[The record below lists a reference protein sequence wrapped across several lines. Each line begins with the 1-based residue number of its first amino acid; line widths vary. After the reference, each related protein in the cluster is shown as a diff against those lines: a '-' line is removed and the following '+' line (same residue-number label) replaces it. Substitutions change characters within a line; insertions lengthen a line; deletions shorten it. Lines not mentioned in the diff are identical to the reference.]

1 MSDTQ
6 VEDPLGELQREN
18 EVTQGLLER
27 ILEEAQDLKGGKDVP
42 PGEISEGLRLFDQ
55 YRHLHIGRV
64 DVDLQTE
71 ARPVAMSTCFEHL
84 DKMPRDHEEI
94 SRLLEA
100 ARGELGRYE
109 TGVTGARDALAR
121 ALEQLTNRTF
131 EVRTHEGDYALS
143 CLVTALPEEAS
154 KRLSEK
160 FDQDQSKI
168 ADLDA
173 HIQRYLATPVG
184 EAGSSIKVICTQPGC
199 NSRAQARVVPATDG
213 RLGLI
218 LPAGGW
224 QVASQEVQPHP
235 EGRIHVHLHFHCP
248 DHATQSAST
257 PQAPLPGL
265 QVWADDGGRTTPAE
279 APGTA

>member
-1 MSDTQ
+1 MSDAQ
-6 VEDPLGELQREN
+6 VQDPLGELQREN

-27 ILEEAQDLKGGKDVP
+27 ILEEAQGLKGGKDVP
-42 PGEISEGLRLFDQ
+42 PGEVSEGLRLFDQ
-55 YRHLHIGRV
+55 YRHLHIGRM

-84 DKMPRDHEEI
+84 DKMPKDHEEV

-109 TGVTGARDALAR
+109 ARATGARDALAR
-121 ALEQLTNRTF
+121 ALEALANHTF

-154 KRLSEK
+154 MRLAEK
-160 FDQDQSKI
+160 FDRDQSKI

-184 EAGSSIKVICTQPGC
+184 EAGSTIKVACAHSGC
-199 NSRAQARVVPATDG
+199 ASKSQARVVPATDG

-224 QVASQEVQPHP
+224 QVASQEEQPRA
-235 EGRIHVHLHFHCP
+235 EGRVHVHLHFHCP
-248 DHATQSAST
+248 EHATVLVSGEQT
-257 PQAPLPGL
+257 PSSGL
-265 QVWADDGGRTTPAE
+265 LVWADDGGRTSSADTS
-279 APGTA
+279 GTA